1 MIENLVI
8 GEIQEK
14 NWRDVEWLY
23 FNGFSEIFR
32 DRIKK
37 NFKYVKSHK
46 FIVAKIGEN
55 VVGFG
60 SYCFGRDDLDL
71 STHSF
76 SEIIAVHNNDKDRI
90 NMRLGDYVSGI
101 GYSGEISAELYDN
114 DATRYLCGKILA
126 DIIISGRD
134 FYLTDMVVSP
144 HFQRRGIGKRLAEER
159 IKIAQETGSKIAYV
173 SCIEGRYSLA
183 VYEKLGFSPVIRLKP
198 GYPDGSAA
206 IRLIKIL

>member
-8 GEIQEK
+8 GEIQER

-37 NFKYVKSHK
+37 NFKHSKSHK

-60 SYCFGRDDLDL
+60 SYCFSRDDLDL
-71 STHSF
+71 STSSV
-76 SEIIAVHNNDKDRI
+76 SEIKAVHNNDIDQIKKDIENRI
-90 NMRLGDYVSGI
+90 SLI
-101 GYSGEISAELYDN
+101 GYNKDSSAELYDN
-114 DATRYLCGKILA
+114 DATRYLSDKILTE
-126 DIIISGRD
+126 ITRSEGD
-134 FYLTDMVVSP
+134 FYLTNMVVSP
-144 HFQRRGIGKRLAEER
+144 NFKRRGIGKRLAEER
-159 IKIAQETGSKIAYV
+159 IKIAQEAGSKMAYV

-183 VYEKLGFSPVIRLKP
+183 VYQKLGFSPVIRLKP